1 MKLTIPLQ
9 SLLDPEYSRFAN
21 ICSRVRAAFLQLD
34 ESQRLEILL
43 YLHGENLNFLDL
55 VDRVLPFHAITRSV
69 VTEISRMMCRIQGL
83 TFKGLAQYQNETS
96 YPSIELGLDF
106 NNIRCE
112 EFFEMDLDVD
122 RNDPSLNRTALLQ
135 YMIDNGQNV
144 LTVEI
149 QK

>member
-9 SLLDPEYSRFAN
+9 SLLNPEYSRFAN

-34 ESQRLEILL
+34 ESQRHEIMF
-43 YLHGENLNFLDL
+43 YLHGENLEYVEN
-55 VDRVLPFHAITRSV
+55 VLPFHAITRSV
-69 VTEISRMMCRIQGL
+69 VTEISRMMCEIQGIQ
-83 TFKGLAQYQNETS
+83 FKGLEPYQNETW

-106 NNIRCE
+106 NNVQFE

>member
-9 SLLDPEYSRFAN
+9 SLINPEYSRFTN

-34 ESQRLEILL
+34 ETQRLEILVYL
-43 YLHGENLNFLDL
+43 YGENLEY

-69 VTEISRMMCRIQGL
+69 VTEISRMMCQIQDRPFEGL
-83 TFKGLAQYQNETS
+83 SPYQNDTW
-96 YPSIELGLDF
+96 YPSIEMGLNF
-106 NNIRCE
+106 NNVQYE
-112 EFFEMDLDVD
+112 EFFGMDLDERD
-122 RNDPSLNRTALLQ
+122 DPSLNRTALLQ